1 MYAYSHPS
9 VHHRIIKQSQ
19 TIRSFPCKILE
30 PRGKYKTREESNLA
44 KAMEAKQSGKSFRR
58 AAEMYGVPKSTLC
71 DHMSGRVEVGARA
84 GPKPYLT
91 VDEEEELESFLI
103 QTARIGYPHT
113 RMTLVQQIV
122 DAKGLKVIVSNG
134 WWEWF
139 IQRHPD
145 LSFRVAA
152 VSSPSNGNRFRIN
165 SKIII
170 LTYLKIVSC
179 KMALSYLIDPD

>member
-9 VHHRIIKQSQ
+9 LHHRIIKQSQ

-30 PRGKYKTREESNLA
+30 ARVKYKTWEESNLA

-113 RMTLVQQIV
+113 RIQVLTLVQQIV

-134 WWEWF
+134 WWERF
-139 IQRHPD
+139 IQRHPH
-145 LSFRVAA
+145 LSFRVYSCTT
-152 VSSPSNGNRFRIN
+152 VTSPSNGNRFRSN
-165 SKIII
+165 SKIF
-170 LTYLKIVSC
+170 
-179 KMALSYLIDPD
+179 